1 MASAL
6 IEMGLQSLDGVIRLA
21 PACPADWTTQFS
33 LKAAGGF
40 RVTSEIW
47 RGKARYALIESERGG
62 KCRLVNPWKEAAL
75 VSSGGKQVLKSDGA
89 LLEFDTEKGKAY
101 RVERE
106 KEPVA
111 GMAFAP
117 LKPAPST
124 GQKTLKDSF
133 SFSITI
139 GHPDKRYDGGVSNKE
154 HMPVIGIDAQ
164 GRTPHRTRMQNNVE
178 KAKAELAAATAGQK
192 KLELDKAGP
201 FLVPDKQSLTFDLG
215 AGHTVKTLVFSRDRS
230 GLFVDY
236 QVMGYKWEA
245 SPDGKDWT
253 VLVDSE
259 KRGARQIGQIDKVN
273 PAPARY
279 LRLTL
284 HGRDWFQSAAKLD
297 DVSVYGE

>member
-1 MASAL
+1 
-6 IEMGLQSLDGVIRLA
+6 
-21 PACPADWTTQFS
+21 
-33 LKAAGGF
+33 
-40 RVTSEIW
+40 
-47 RGKARYALIESERGG
+47 
-62 KCRLVNPWKEAAL
+62 
-75 VSSGGKQVLKSDGA
+75 
-89 LLEFDTEKGKAY
+89 
-101 RVERE
+101 
-106 KEPVA
+106 
-111 GMAFAP
+111 
-117 LKPAPST
+117 
-124 GQKTLKDSF
+124 
-133 SFSITI
+133 
-139 GHPDKRYDGGVSNKE
+139 
-154 HMPVIGIDAQ
+154 
-164 GRTPHRTRMQNNVE
+164 VE